1 MKSELRKAAAIIL
14 VAAIAVS
21 STTPA
26 LAQQNG
32 GSSPF
37 RMSSALSTD
46 EAGSLTD
53 AAENEAG
60 GTAESDAGGPTD
72 PDETGKSEP
81 TDPDPADPGEGG
93 SVDPAEPGEG
103 ESTEPTEPDEN
114 EVTGQEVPM
123 IPLEPA
129 QPVEEQ
135 QACDKTE
142 GCILTAGHEG
152 ECQVAQAAPV
162 MLANGVLEHDIGA
175 GNVEIGAHD
184 DGICPGHIITGSS
197 SSIWSGQQHKIAFS
211 GGEHTVTL
219 RDVTVDPQG
228 GLTQSA
234 MDIANGSQVTLV
246 LEGSNTLNGN
256 LNHPGIWVEPGSSLT
271 IEGDGSLYAQA
282 KNGTASMG
290 AAGIGSSYGVNTNF
304 GDITI
309 NGGCVIAVG
318 GRNNSSC
325 GAGIGSGENANYAGT
340 VTISGGVVYVQAGNS
355 DATSI
360 GGGRDIGAS
369 GNGTF
374 IADGNAVIVNPGRIG
389 DRSHVDEWSGI
400 FIYQNGSEAIGAVDQ
415 NTASLSGD
423 TITLNNAHARVFGEV
438 TLDYDLVVDS
448 SSTLE
453 IFQGG
458 MTSHDEHDGPF
469 AVGKLIVPAGVNLNN
484 DGKILISD
492 NALLRLEGGK
502 PDTSG
507 SGILTVPGTGKLEAL
522 LTDDLVSFGN
532 TADITFDGKNH
543 LPEAGVHLV
552 LWGYEQSLTEGTDYN
567 KSITGERQQESG
579 YELGR
584 DADKLTVSVEAI
596 ESAQSHLLF
605 NGTKVSDTLTIQP
618 ADFNAGI
625 SSTYTVKE
633 GEDQLL
639 SRLDKANITWSNS
652 IDPVH
657 ADEQS
662 RLKSGTLTWT
672 LNGAALQNDSL
683 KDYKAGDVVTLKWS
697 YAHTEG
703 NFVSPKTGEVK
714 VTISQYAPKNTAIFE
729 NTSNISSQHVDKRYG
744 TDTVF
749 YVEVKLDY
757 DDTAGENWGTPKTQ
771 VEWSVNE
778 KDIVSIEPY
787 GTMNEKAKITILN
800 ATGETRADTVEI
812 NAFIPEYSAAD
823 PGDCYAATSRE
834 FDLHVLPKEVEISSV
849 EAVDRMENGS
859 SEVEV
864 RVTTKE
870 PNWKVGSDDVA
881 LIATGTMTDA
891 AAGTNKPVKVS
902 YQFIG
907 ADAGNYVIKNPLNTY
922 VDISKDPSGG
932 GSGGSGGGS
941 SSSNDRDIDVTV
953 RIVWEDEENAAGQR
967 PEEVEVQLYRD
978 HRASGEPVVLNERG
992 DWDYKWKD
1000 LSNSYLWTV
1009 AAAEC
1014 PEGYSEAVTREDWHQ
1029 YVITFTYGETEKNN
1043 PDTGR

>member
-1 MKSELRKAAAIIL
+1 MDGFY
-14 VAAIAVS
+14 
-21 STTPA
+21 P
-26 LAQQNG
+26 
-32 GSSPF
+32 PP
-37 RMSSALSTD
+37 RMSSVLSAD

-53 AAENEAG
+53 AAENEAI
-60 GTAESDAGGPTD
+60 GTAKSDAD
-72 PDETGKSEP
+72 
-81 TDPDPADPGEGG
+81 G
-93 SVDPAEPGEG
+93 STDPAEPGEG
-103 ESTEPTEPDEN
+103 GSTGPTESGEGEIP
-114 EVTGQEVPM
+114 GQEVPM
-123 IPLEPA
+123 LPLEPA

-142 GCILTAGHEG
+142 GCILPAGHEG
-152 ECQVAQAAPV
+152 ECQVVQAAPV
-162 MLANGVLEHDIGA
+162 MLANGVLEHNVGEGD
-175 GNVEIGAHD
+175 VEIGTHD
-184 DGICPGHIITGSS
+184 DGVCPGHIITGSS
-197 SSIWSGQQHKIAFS
+197 SSTLLGKQHKIIFN

-228 GLTQSA
+228 LLTRSA

-246 LEGSNTLNGN
+246 LDGSNTLNGN
-256 LNHPGIWVEPGSSLT
+256 WNHPGIWVESGSSLT
-271 IEGDGSLYAQA
+271 IEGDGSLYARA
-282 KNGTASMG
+282 KNGTPGMG
-290 AAGIGSSYGVNTNF
+290 AAGIGSSYGADTNF

-309 NGGCVIAVG
+309 NGGTVKAYGSAGGAGIGGGYEVG
-318 GRNNSSC
+318 RGSANGNVTITGGQVVAIGGHTIGDVSC
-325 GAGIGSGENANYAGT
+325 GAGIGSGENADYAGT
-340 VTISGGVVYVQAGNS
+340 VTISGGVVYAQAGNS

-360 GGGRDIGAS
+360 GGGRGIGTS

-374 IADGNAVIVNPGRIG
+374 IADGNAVIVDPGRVG

-400 FIYQNGSEAIGAVDQ
+400 FIYQNGSEASGVVDE

-423 TITLNNAHARVFGEV
+423 TITLNNAYARVFGEV

-458 MTSHDEHDGPF
+458 KTSHDKYDGPF
-469 AVGKLIVPAGVNLNN
+469 AAGKLIVPAGVNLNN
-484 DGKILISD
+484 DGKILLSD

-507 SGILTVPGTGKLEAL
+507 SGILTVTGAGKLEAL

-552 LWGYEQSLTEGTDYN
+552 LWGYEQPLTEGTDYN

-618 ADFNAGI
+618 ADFNADI
-625 SSTYTVKE
+625 SPTYTVKE

-639 SRLDKANITWSNS
+639 SRLDKANITWSSS
-652 IDPVH
+652 IDPVY
-657 ADEQS
+657 ADEQNQ
-662 RLKSGTLTWT
+662 LKSGTLTWT
-672 LNGAALQNDSL
+672 LNGAALQNDFL

-714 VTISQYAPKNTAIFE
+714 VTISQCAPKNTAIFE

-778 KDIVSIEPY
+778 KEIVSIEPY

-800 ATGETRADTVEI
+800 ATGETCADIVEI

-823 PGDCYAATSRE
+823 PGDCYAATFRE

-864 RVTTKE
+864 RVTTQE

-902 YQFIG
+902 YQLIG
-907 ADAGNYVIKNPLNTY
+907 ADAGNYVIRNPLNTY
-922 VDISKDPSGG
+922 VDISKDPSGD
-932 GSGGSGGGS
+932 GSGGAGGGS
-941 SSSNDRDIDVTV
+941 SSSRDRDIDVTV

-978 HRASGEPVVLNERG
+978 HKASGEPLVLNERG
-992 DWDYKWKD
+992 DWNYKWKD
-1000 LSNSYLWTV
+1000 LSDSYLWTV
-1009 AAAEC
+1009 VAAEC